1 MNKSYYLLLSLFIA
15 SCNNNEPEPESETF
29 MQIASITNKAGYI
42 SRQYSY
48 DSYGRITTY
57 ISIFP
62 AETITAK
69 YEYISDNL
77 VKITT
82 KDINF
87 GRNGIYDIVRTY
99 QDNLHL
105 ENGRATYCEGVFSQT
120 EQNKA
125 PFEKKYR
132 HEFNY
137 TSGNLLNVIKWTE
150 WNKDGDNWAEDK
162 PWSWENFY
170 YWENGNLVN
179 IEDCNG
185 HSYPSVTYTLN
196 YDDVSGIQNVVPVPM
211 GLYQYSPLQLKG
223 IFGAQP
229 VSLIS
234 KIYRD
239 DSLNGTA
246 STSYQYEFE
255 DNRITKYQESRDNG
269 MTETYSVL
277 WTK

>member
-1 MNKSYYLLLSLFIA
+1 MKKSYYLLLSLFIA
-15 SCNNNEPEPESETF
+15 SCNNNEPEPESEIF
-29 MQIASITNKAGYI
+29 MQIASITSEEDYI
-42 SRQYSY
+42 SHQFSY
-48 DSYGRITTY
+48 DSYGRIVTY
-57 ISIFP
+57 RSIFP
-62 AETITAK
+62 AEAVTVE
-69 YEYISDNL
+69 YEYVSDNL
-77 VKITT
+77 IKITT
-82 KDINF
+82 KDIDF

-99 QDNLHL
+99 QDNLYL
-105 ENGRATYCEGVFSQT
+105 ENGRAAYCEGVFSQT
-120 EQNKA
+120 EQNKT

-132 HEFNY
+132 HEFSY

-150 WNKDGDNWAEDK
+150 WNKKGDSWAEDK
-162 PWSWENFY
+162 PWTWENFY
-170 YWENGNLVN
+170 YWENGNLVK
-179 IEDCNG
+179 IENFNG

-196 YDDVSGIQNVVPVPM
+196 YDDVSGIQNVVSVPM